1 MPTRELA
8 RALRR
13 TILAVL
19 ALLAALAASAGGSAQ
34 AAELVMFED
43 PACVWCRRWHAEVGP
58 GYPRTPQGQFAPL
71 RRINI
76 RDQALAGVALERPVT
91 VTPTFVLAEDGR
103 EIGRIVGYPGNAF
116 FWELLGELLR
126 RVPRPPPAK
135 PGNQPEP
142 AVCARCALP
151 SGTAGAT

>member
-1 MPTRELA
+1 MLKTAFAIFTL
-8 RALRR
+8 
-13 TILAVL
+13 VL
-19 ALLAALAASAGGSAQ
+19 ALVGLTGGSAQ

-71 RRINI
+71 RRIHI
-76 RDQALAGVALERPVT
+76 RDQTLAGVALERPVT

-103 EIGRIVGYPGNAF
+103 EVGRIVGYPGNAF

-126 RVPRPPPAK
+126 RVPKAPAPPA
-135 PGNQPEP
+135 NQPEP
-142 AVCARCALP
+142 ASYAPFVTFP
-151 SGTAGAT
+151 GTAGAR

>member
-1 MPTRELA
+1 MTKSA
-8 RALRR
+8 F
-13 TILAVL
+13 IVV
-19 ALLAALAASAGGSAQ
+19 ALLATLVAPAAGSAQ

-71 RRINI
+71 RRVHI
-76 RDQALAGVALERPVT
+76 RDQTLAGVTLERPVT

-103 EIGRIVGYPGNAF
+103 EVGRIVGYPGNAF
-116 FWELLGELLR
+116 FWQLLGELLR
-126 RVPRPPPAK
+126 RVPKAPATQ
-135 PGNQPEP
+135 PRNQPEP
-142 AVCARCALP
+142 ATCAPCAVP